1 MQINFLCSYLLRV
14 SILVEGTV
22 YIYIYV
28 YVQYVYT
35 HTHTQTHIL
44 MMSVHLCN
52 AVVITPI
59 RTYKLHPHC

>member
-1 MQINFLCSYLLRV
+1 MQIHFLCSYTKGVNISGGHLC
-14 SILVEGTV
+14 TV
-22 YIYIYV
+22 CIYI
-28 YVQYVYT
+28 
-35 HTHTQTHIL
+35 HTHTHIL